1 MKSILST
8 VFRKCG
14 AAVALL
20 ALACAIPSPAWCND
34 LWVAFIG
41 NDVDVF
47 TSKQLKKSGTPT
59 PTQLNSLPKFTGL
72 AFDKSHNL
80 WVVSI
85 DPDEV
90 VEFTPA
96 QLKQLNKNSA
106 PTPGVIITDSSGG
119 GYAGRGCSFD
129 PNGNLWIADFANDSL
144 DELSKAQLA
153 AGSASEP
160 FNEVITSSD
169 LDETDFVTFDSR
181 GNAWATGAGL
191 NKIVEFSSSQLT
203 SSGDKS
209 PAVVLSDDGSGTSVS
224 GPGQPAFD
232 KKGNLWVPNL
242 AANTV
247 VEFSKSQLSSSGN
260 PAPTVKLSSTV
271 FDQPWAAAFDSKG
284 DLLVVNFDGGTI
296 SKFTPKQLAKTG
308 APTPAVTL
316 LTGPNDVSQILF
328 GPSS

>member
-1 MKSILST
+1 MKSNITL
-8 VFRKCG
+8 FRKCG
-14 AAVALL
+14 LAIAVL
-20 ALACAIPSPAWCND
+20 ALACSIPSLAWCND
-34 LWVAFIG
+34 LWVPFTG
-41 NDVDVF
+41 NGIDVF
-47 TSKQLKKSGTPT
+47 TSKQLQKSGTPS
-59 PTQLNSLPKFTGL
+59 PIQLDSLPKFTGL

-96 QLKQLNKNSA
+96 QLKKLKENST
-106 PTPGVIITDSSGG
+106 PTPAVVITDSSSD
-119 GYAGRGCSFD
+119 GYAGRGCNFD

-153 AGSASEP
+153 AGSADEP

-181 GNAWATGAGL
+181 GNAWATGDGL
-191 NKIVEFSSSQLT
+191 NKIVEFSSSQLS

-209 PAVVLSDDGSGTSVS
+209 PAIVLSDDGSGTSVS

-232 KKGNLWVPNL
+232 KKGNLWIPNL
-242 AANTV
+242 GANTV
-247 VEFSKSQLSSSGN
+247 VEFEKSQLSSSGN

-271 FDQPWAAAFDSKG
+271 FNKPWGATFDNKG
-284 DLLVVNFDGGTI
+284 DLIVVNADGGAI
-296 SKFTPKQLAKTG
+296 SKFTPKQLTKTS

-316 LTGPNDVSQILF
+316 TTGPNDVSQILF